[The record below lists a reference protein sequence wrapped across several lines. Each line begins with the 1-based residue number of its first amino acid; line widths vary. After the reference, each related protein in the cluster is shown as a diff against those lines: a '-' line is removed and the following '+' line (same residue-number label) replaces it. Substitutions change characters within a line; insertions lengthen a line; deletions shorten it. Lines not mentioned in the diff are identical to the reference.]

1 MDIDNPELFSRLQE
15 HGLRPTEARR
25 LVLALLA
32 EKNGHPSTDGII
44 KTLQER
50 GFPVS
55 IATLYQ
61 NLDKLVEAGL
71 LIRIKGTDGLM
82 RFDANLAPHRH
93 LVCDSCG
100 KMVDVRMNRESR
112 LQESPVGFQSDIS
125 LTGWHIDN
133 LKIEYHGICP
143 NCRNQA

>member
-1 MDIDNPELFSRLQE
+1 MDIDNPELFRRLRE
-15 HGLRPTEARR
+15 HGLRSTEARR
-25 LVLALLA
+25 LVLALLS
-32 EKNGHPSTDGII
+32 EENGHPSTDGII
-44 KTLQER
+44 KALRER

-61 NLDKLVEAGL
+61 NLDKLVEAAL
-71 LIRIKGTDGLM
+71 LIRIKGPDGLM
-82 RFDANLAPHRH
+82 RFDANLAPHHH

-100 KMVDVRMNRESR
+100 KMVDAKMNREAL
-112 LQESPVGFQSDIS
+112 LQESPVVFQSGIS

-143 NCRNQA
+143 NCRK